1 MHLSYLILDW
11 SRNGVKS
18 QKNCSQNC
26 PPIPLTWEKLF
37 SQMSL
42 FGGVVRRYE
51 LPQTA
56 FMCSYSS
63 LVELMATKMP
73 CWNGSMAS
81 LRSFPTKLMFDTIFF
96 HLLLDFKLNFLV
108 ETIGTPVLY
117 SCVLHSW
124 VHWKDIYLIS
134 FVHCDYCAK
143 PSVNCLNC
151 LAKNIFTV
159 VHKSFC
165 PWVGEKLC
173 KAANTRWR
181 CQPLACS
188 RCKSLILWQSWISC
202 PSLANISRK
211 DSLLRM

>member
-63 LVELMATKMP
+63 LVESMDTKMP

-96 HLLLDFKLNFLV
+96 PSPLGLQVELLGWYHRHTCTLQLCTSFLSSLCLLCQTICQLFELFGQEHLYRGTQKLLPL
-108 ETIGTPVLY
+108 
-117 SCVLHSW
+117 SRR
-124 VHWKDIYLIS
+124 
-134 FVHCDYCAK
+134 
-143 PSVNCLNC
+143 
-151 LAKNIFTV
+151 
-159 VHKSFC
+159 
-165 PWVGEKLC
+165 
-173 KAANTRWR
+173 KAV
-181 CQPLACS
+181 
-188 RCKSLILWQSWISC
+188 
-202 PSLANISRK
+202 
-211 DSLLRM
+211 